1 MVGIFDIGG
10 LGQYHSELTTVEK
23 KIRNIAFFRILNG
36 IKDNIESLATKSC
49 ISLEIVKETVNDL
62 ARKGLMVLDKEGHI
76 VGSHGLSLV
85 KTEHQLYINDRELFT
100 WCAADAIGIPG
111 ALGINAHIISKCHQC
126 NKVLEIYISKGK
138 IETLNFENTHL
149 WVIEADLGRS
159 IVGCA

>member
-1 MVGIFDIGG
+1 MEWIFDIGG
-10 LGQYHSELTTVEK
+10 LGQYHSELTAEEK
-23 KIRNIAFFRILNG
+23 KIRNIAFFSILNE

-49 ISLEIVKETVNDL
+49 ISLDKVKKTVNGL
-62 ARKGLMVLDKEGHI
+62 ARRGLMVLDKEGYI

-85 KTEHQLYINDRELFT
+85 KTEHLLYINGRKLFT

-111 ALGINAHIISKCHQC
+111 ALGLDAHIVSKCHQC
-126 NKVLEIYISKGK
+126 NKVLEITVNKGK
-138 IETLNFENTHL
+138 IEPLNNENIQI